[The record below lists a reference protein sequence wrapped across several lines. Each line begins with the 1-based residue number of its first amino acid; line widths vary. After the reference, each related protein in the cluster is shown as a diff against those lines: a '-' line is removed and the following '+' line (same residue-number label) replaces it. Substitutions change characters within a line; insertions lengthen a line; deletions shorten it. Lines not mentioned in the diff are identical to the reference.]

1 MEQGAVFQSNGSQ
14 AVRLPKAVALPN
26 DVRRVDVVAI
36 GRTRILTPVGEAW
49 DTWFDGPSVSA
60 DFMAERKQP
69 PGQERESL

>member
-1 MEQGAVFQSNGSQ
+1 MEQGAVFQSNRSQ

-49 DTWFDGPSVSA
+49 DTWFDGPEVSA
-60 DFMAERKQP
+60 DFMTERKQP
-69 PGQERESL
+69 PGQERESF